1 MTTRDEAK
9 LALEALEATIRSQR
23 AAMNKGSVAQI
34 LPALNLNAE
43 PAQPTDEILTE
54 WEAGIEELEGKY
66 DQAHSALTEGLYFA
80 DGRFKH
86 PVDLV
91 RASEKWSEAVAI
103 VNDALAV
110 AA

>member
-34 LPALNLNAE
+34 LRALKLNAE

-54 WEAGIEELEGKY
+54 
-66 DQAHSALTEGLYFA
+66 
-80 DGRFKH
+80 
-86 PVDLV
+86 
-91 RASEKWSEAVAI
+91 
-103 VNDALAV
+103 
-110 AA
+110 